1 MDTVGTDIYSSS
13 VAKCPIHSL
22 SYCGYWKE
30 VGGGSVGT
38 EEILWV
44 LRRDSGY

>member
-1 MDTVGTDIYSSS
+1 MHTHLLLPSVQFTHSHTLGTGKG
-13 VAKCPIHSL
+13 A
-22 SYCGYWKE
+22 
-30 VGGGSVGT
+30 GGTVGT

>member
-1 MDTVGTDIYSSS
+1 MDTVGTAAYSSS
-13 VAKCPIHSL
+13 VTKCQIYSL

-30 VGGGSVGT
+30 VGGSVGT

-44 LRRDSGY
+44 LRRDSG

>member
-1 MDTVGTDIYSSS
+1 MDTVGTDAYSSS

-22 SYCGYWKE
+22 SYFGYWK
-30 VGGGSVGT
+30 GGGGTVGT